1 MRATLVASWRVTW
14 ASSAALVAA
23 TLFAGANPLE
33 AHPGVGI
40 VMDRQGNVFYTDL
53 AQVWRIAPDGSR
65 SIAVKNVHTHELCL
79 DADGNL
85 YGEHLWYE
93 GEKIDRWGYRVWRL
107 GVDGKLQDV
116 IPAQEGFRKNYSF
129 VRDAAGNM
137 YWSEGDGPVEIRKRA
152 PDGVI
157 TTVGKCA
164 SCRGGGWIAATP
176 QGEVLFLDL
185 DDLRRMAPDGVLST
199 VAKHLQS
206 RSLSQLQVGDRHL
219 VMGIWTDRDGNA
231 YVAVYGAR
239 QVKRIDRAG
248 QVKIVASSS
257 IPWSPTG
264 GLVADNGD
272 LWLLEYSLTND
283 ARVRRIR
290 KDGSEKV
297 F

>member
-1 MRATLVASWRVTW
+1 MRATLVAAGRVAW
-14 ASSAALVAA
+14 VSSAALVAA
-23 TLFAGANPLE
+23 VLFAGANPLE

-40 VMDRQGNVFYTDL
+40 VMDRQGNVYYTDL
-53 AQVWRIAPDGSR
+53 TQVWKIAPDGSR

-93 GEKIDRWGYRVWRL
+93 GEKIDRWGHRVWRL

-157 TTVGKCA
+157 STVGKCA
-164 SCRGGGWIAATP
+164 SCRGGGWMAAAP
-176 QGEVLFLDL
+176 QGAVLFLDL
-185 DDLRRMAPDGVLST
+185 GDLRRMAPDGVLST
-199 VAKHLQS
+199 VAKHLES
-206 RSLSQLQVGDRHL
+206 RSLTQLQVGDRHL
-219 VMGIWTDRDGNA
+219 VMGLWTDRDGNA

-248 QVKIVASSS
+248 RVKIVASSS
-257 IPWSPTG
+257 FPWSPTG

-272 LWLLEYSLTND
+272 LWLLEYSLTNN

-290 KDGSEKV
+290 KDGSEKI